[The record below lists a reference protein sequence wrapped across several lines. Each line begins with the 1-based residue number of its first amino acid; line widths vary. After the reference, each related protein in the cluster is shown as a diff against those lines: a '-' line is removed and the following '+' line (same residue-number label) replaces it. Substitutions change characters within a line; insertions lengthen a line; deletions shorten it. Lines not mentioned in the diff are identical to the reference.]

1 MVKSPNKNV
10 KRLYIKQSVNLSSL
24 VLHKNSKLFFLL
36 PQNKDTTN
44 PIIFINKAWRQ
55 VSQSTIVNC
64 WIKVDILDNKNI
76 NYSIDL
82 NNFELDIFFKEEIQK
97 VTADYIKTLEKYRK
111 DYVEL
116 EEVDH
121 FYFIMLIKF
130 IY

>member
-10 KRLYIKQSVNLSSL
+10 KRLNAKQKRTLVQLSVAQKQRV
-24 VLHKNSKLFFLL
+24 VLFAT
-36 PQNKDTTN
+36 QNKDTTN